1 MKRGLLIICATLS
14 ALTLSAQSVTKPIE
28 GKTAI
33 KLFDNSAK
41 RTEIVLPQVEGYTI
55 YKGDFHVHTIYSD
68 GNVTPRERVME
79 AWYDGL
85 DIVAITDHLEKRSY
99 EKNMLKALAPYSK
112 DGSPFVYAHA
122 GAGNPKNN
130 DAPMLCDMNAT
141 VNEAIEFAK
150 QKGYP
155 IMVVRGSE
163 IWRNPRTTGEYN
175 ALFLKDVNAICDKD
189 LFESFRRVKDQGGII
204 IHNHPGWRRE
214 TMDKSEDQQRIYAE
228 GWVDGVEVINES
240 NLYPQII
247 DRCINEKLFMAANT
261 DTHHPTSQLWPREG
275 NFFRTM
281 TLILAKDLSEK
292 SIKEAML
299 DRRTIGYCGNYLVGE
314 QRWLQAFLDAAIDC
328 KRIGE
333 DKKEQKNIFLLTNTC
348 SIPMVMRAGTVVHH
362 IKPFQSICI
371 LVSNKRKKPLDFVV
385 ENMWVAGDKHPLLTL
400 DIDK

>member
-328 KRIGE
+328 KHIGE
-333 DKKEQKNIFLLTNTC
+333 DKKDQKSIFLLTNTC
-348 SIPMVMRAGTVVHH
+348 SIPMVMRAGTAVHH
-362 IKPFQSICI
+362 IKPFQSIRI